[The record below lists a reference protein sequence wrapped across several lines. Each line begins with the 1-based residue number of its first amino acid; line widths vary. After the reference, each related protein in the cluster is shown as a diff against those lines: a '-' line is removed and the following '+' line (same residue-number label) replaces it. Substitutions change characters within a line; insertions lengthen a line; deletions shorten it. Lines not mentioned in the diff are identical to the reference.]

1 METIQH
7 ATKKPMEQWRN
18 QWKPESTS
26 KTMKTK
32 TLKEFEKEQIK
43 FKVSRRQGI
52 IKIREEINRDKNQT
66 EIKGTKSLSLK
77 R

>member
-1 METIQH
+1 
-7 ATKKPMEQWRN
+7 
-18 QWKPESTS
+18 
-26 KTMKTK
+26 MKTK

-66 EIKGTKSLSLK
+66 EINGTKSLSLK